1 MLGTEKEVQ
10 WAAVMTE
17 SNLGQIIFEKIIG
30 TGFAEQLLLKIA
42 SDFKKQFCN
51 ASIKANTIGNAVLQ
65 QVIRD
70 W

>member
-17 SNLGQIIFEKIIG
+17 SNLGQIIFEKVIG

-42 SDFKKQFCN
+42 SDFKN
-51 ASIKANTIGNAVLQ
+51 SSVMLL
-65 QVIRD
+65 
-70 W
+70 